1 MTLEGTVIHKS
12 GLITGGRSTHNART
26 WEDRDVQSTLCPSS
40 ERNVMTYPSLGL
52 QRTQEKLMSELKAL
66 AKDKPKAGTDENLQ
80 GEISR
85 LETSFM
91 VVRDDLVCLT
101 GFLHGGHEAHA
112 FTERSQLPP
121 RGRKR

>member
-1 MTLEGTVIHKS
+1 
-12 GLITGGRSTHNART
+12 
-26 WEDRDVQSTLCPSS
+26 
-40 ERNVMTYPSLGL
+40 
-52 QRTQEKLMSELKAL
+52 MSELKAL

-121 RGRKR
+121 RGRQCGAQARQLRAQEERARVEEGRERAGQA